1 MQLLLSREIPKTAAT
16 VKSGVAIQ
24 VLMAKAITT
33 AMRGPSR
40 SSVEVTL
47 WKFYIKIYW
56 LLTDTI

>member
-1 MQLLLSREIPKTAAT
+1 MQLLLSMEILKTAAT